1 MDADACGRVG
11 WLMRCLQTRMSVNK
25 KEKYILTWWWMQMR
39 CVRPCWHDL
48 PVWMRCNACR
58 CGWRADG
65 PVKKNKTKR
74 RKEKKTY
81 LILDVDGSGCGW

>member
-11 WLMRCLQTRMSVNK
+11 WLMRCLQTRMSINK
-25 KEKYILTWWWMQMR
+25 KYIYIYLPDGGRGCVAMRANADGGQMR
-39 CVRPCWHDL
+39 
-48 PVWMRCNACR
+48 
-58 CGWRADG
+58 